1 MTATSKFKT
10 ETYIIFTHMI
20 LLIHCTDIDILISN
34 NILWNAY

>member
-1 MTATSKFKT
+1 
-10 ETYIIFTHMI
+10 MI